1 MYFKH
6 VIPAFK
12 SKKTNNLKKRVIV
25 VGGGYAG
32 TYAAKKLQHDFDV
45 TLIDAKEYYE
55 FTPSRLRTLSEPWHA
70 FKVKLL
76 YDSLLSKTRVV
87 TERVQ
92 YITEDEVVTERN
104 SVFKYHYLI
113 VTTGSRYKEAIFP
126 PISNSYESLPRN
138 NLRAKIISARA
149 PNFELYHQLIDESS
163 KILIIGGGT
172 VGVELA
178 GEISEFFDGKQVT
191 LIHSQSHL
199 MNRSPE
205 KAARH
210 AEQFCK
216 VNNINL
222 VVGERIV
229 EQTGLYFKSDLGNI
243 YEADIAFICTG
254 NVPNSELFKPAFT
267 ESLNRYGFAKV
278 NKHLQLHGFNN
289 IFVAGDLTDIPE
301 EEEKLCQTAFDE
313 IKVVIK
319 NIINF
324 EKGSALVD
332 YTPAPCPMLIS
343 LGKYDG
349 ILTYKSWAFTGI
361 IPAVMKEFVEWKEMV
376 YYWKLNHFS
385 LRSQKTDI
393 DASWRVGAL
402 VV

>member
-1 MYFKH
+1 
-6 VIPAFK
+6 
-12 SKKTNNLKKRVIV
+12 LQKKRVLI

-32 TYAAKKLQHDFDV
+32 TYAAKRLQYDFDL

-55 FTPSRLRTLSEPWHA
+55 FTPSRLRTLSEPWHT

-76 YDSLLSKTRVV
+76 YETVLSKTRIV

-92 YITEDEVVTERN
+92 YVTEDEVVTEHN

-113 VTTGSRYKEAIFP
+113 VTTGSRYKETVFP
-126 PISNSYESLPRN
+126 PISSITEPLPA

-149 PNFELYHQLIDESS
+149 PNFELYHNLIEQSR
-163 KILIIGGGT
+163 KILIVGGGT

-178 GEISEFFDGKQVT
+178 GEIANFFDGKEVT
-191 LIHSQSHL
+191 LIHSQTQL

-205 KAARH
+205 KASRY
-210 AEQFCK
+210 AEHFFK
-216 VNNINL
+216 HNNVNL
-222 VVGERIV
+222 VVGERII
-229 EQTGLYFKSDLGNI
+229 EQTGLYFKTDVGNL

-267 ESLNRYGFAKV
+267 EALNRYGFVKV
-278 NKHLQLHGFNN
+278 NKHLQLTGFTN

-301 EEEKLCQTAFDE
+301 EEEKLCQTAFNE
-313 IKVVIK
+313 IKVIIC
-319 NIINF
+319 NINNA
-324 EKGSALVD
+324 EHGKSLQE
-332 YTPAPCPMLIS
+332 YHPAPCPMLIS

-349 ILTYKSWAFTGI
+349 ILTYRSWAFTGF

-376 YYWKLNHFS
+376 HYWNSQHFTWKK
-385 LRSQKTDI
+385 QQTNI
-393 DASWRVGAL
+393 DASWRVGAY

>member
-1 MYFKH
+1 
-6 VIPAFK
+6 
-12 SKKTNNLKKRVIV
+12 
-25 VGGGYAG
+25 
-32 TYAAKKLQHDFDV
+32 LQHDFDV

-55 FTPSRLRTLSEPWHA
+55 FTPSRLRTLSEPWHI

-76 YDSLLSKTRVV
+76 YETLLTKTRVV

-92 YITEDEVVTERN
+92 YITEDEVVTEHN
-104 SVFKYHYLI
+104 SVYKYHYLI
-113 VTTGSRYKEAIFP
+113 VTTGSRYKETALP
-126 PISNSYESLPRN
+126 PISGNSDSLPRN

-149 PNFELYHQLIDESS
+149 PNFELYHSLIEESS
-163 KILIIGGGT
+163 KILIVGGGT

-178 GEISEFFDGKQVT
+178 GEIAEFFDGKQVT
-191 LIHSQSHL
+191 LVHSQTQV

-205 KAARH
+205 KAAKH
-210 AEQFCK
+210 AERFCK
-216 VNNINL
+216 LNNINM

-243 YEADIAFICTG
+243 YEADVAFICTG
-254 NVPNSELFKPAFT
+254 NIPNSELFKPAFT
-267 ESLNRYGFAKV
+267 ESLNRYGFVKV
-278 NKHLQLHGFNN
+278 NKSLQLLGFNN
-289 IFVAGDLTDIPE
+289 IFVAGDITDIPE
-301 EEEKLCQTAFDE
+301 EEEKLCQTAFEE

-319 NIINF
+319 NIKNF
-324 EKGSALVD
+324 EQGKNLVE
-332 YTPAPCPMLIS
+332 YSPAPCPMLIS

-349 ILTYKSWAFTGI
+349 ILTYRSWAFTGF

-385 LRSQKTDI
+385 LRSQKDDI
-393 DASWRVGAL
+393 DASWRVGAQ